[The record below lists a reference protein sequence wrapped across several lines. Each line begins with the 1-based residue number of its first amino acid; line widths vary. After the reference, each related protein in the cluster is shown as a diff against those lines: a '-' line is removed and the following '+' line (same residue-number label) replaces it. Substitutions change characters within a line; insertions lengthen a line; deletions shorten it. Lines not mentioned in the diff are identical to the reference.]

1 MANPAAKHAKQSG
14 APAHSA
20 LYIHVIHG
28 DGTVETL
35 KNGRGP
41 RFLTRVRVHTHFLAH
56 LGVAE

>member
-1 MANPAAKHAKQSG
+1 MANPAAKHTDKSRR
-14 APAHSA
+14 PWHSV

-35 KNGRGP
+35 KNGCGP
-41 RFLTRVRVHTHFLAH
+41 RFLTRVRVHAHFLAH